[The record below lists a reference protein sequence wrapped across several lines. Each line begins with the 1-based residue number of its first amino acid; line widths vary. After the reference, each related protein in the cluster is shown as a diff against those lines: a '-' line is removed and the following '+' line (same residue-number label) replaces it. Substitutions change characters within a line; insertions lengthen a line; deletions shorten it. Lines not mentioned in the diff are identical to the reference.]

1 MKIKKIFLFLLL
13 FIGFEMLAVSKL
25 PRNLFNSDKINILK
39 KGILNGPMNVYY
51 PSGKI
56 QVKQFFINNRKAG
69 IWQYY
74 YENGKLKAEIVYNMM
89 SSDEEGIVKNYD
101 EKGIIVSEGK
111 VVNDNMVGVWNY
123 YDEKGKKNYTY
134 DLTKGIITTY
144 DEKGKI
150 IFQVTEKDLADRF
163 QEIQQEI
170 INDRIRANE
179 EKNWLKIWSHT
190 CDFSHELDH

>member
-13 FIGFEMLAVSKL
+13 FVGFEMLAVSKL

-39 KGILNGPMNVYY
+39 KGILNGPMNIYY

-56 QVKQFFINNRKAG
+56 QIKQFFINNRTAG
-69 IWQYY
+69 IWPYY

-170 INDRIRANE
+170 INDRVRANE
-179 EKNWLKIWSHT
+179 EKN
-190 CDFSHELDH
+190 

>member
-13 FIGFEMLAVSKL
+13 FIGFELLAISKL
-25 PRNLFNSDKINILK
+25 PRNLFNSDRINILK
-39 KGILNGPMNVYY
+39 KGILNGSMNIYY
-51 PSGKI
+51 PNGKI

-74 YENGKLKAEIVYNMM
+74 YENGKLKTEVVYNMM
-89 SSDEEGIVKNYD
+89 SSDEEGIIKNYD

-111 VVNDNMVGVWNY
+111 VVNENMVGVWNY

-179 EKNWLKIWSHT
+179 EKN
-190 CDFSHELDH
+190 

>member
-13 FIGFEMLAVSKL
+13 FIVFEMLEVSKL

-111 VVNDNMVGVWNY
+111 VINDNMVGVWNY
-123 YDEKGKKNYTY
+123 
-134 DLTKGIITTY
+134 Y

-179 EKNWLKIWSHT
+179 EKN
-190 CDFSHELDH
+190 

>member
-13 FIGFEMLAVSKL
+13 FIGFELLAISKL

-39 KGILNGPMNVYY
+39 KGILNGPMNIYY
-51 PSGKI
+51 PNGKI

-74 YENGKLKAEIVYNMM
+74 YENGKLKTEVVYNMM

-111 VVNDNMVGVWNY
+111 VVNENMVGVWNY
-123 YDEKGKKNYTY
+123 YDEKGKKSYTY

-179 EKNWLKIWSHT
+179 EKNWWNRW
-190 CDFSHELDH
+190 

>member
-74 YENGKLKAEIVYNMM
+74 YENAKLKAEIVYNMM
-89 SSDEEGIVKNYD
+89 SSDEEGIVTNYD

-179 EKNWLKIWSHT
+179 EKN
-190 CDFSHELDH
+190 